1 MILNETNETAA
12 ASWPNSSVHRWSDR
26 WSVDFFANTILRWRS
41 RGTRNCCVALLLLTK
56 AFVGWCGDG
65 GVWWGFFD
73 PLSYREINPG
83 GKFLCSL
90 SALRVARSLFFTLV
104 PRPQYVYCPLLINTP
119 TRYFLFL
126 PKLLFSQINLFQLA
140 APNDWGGTLF
150 RQM

>member
-90 SALRVARSLFFTLV
+90 SSARGTEFVFHLSTEATICILSSSYKHTNTLLPLSTKVAFFADQSFPASCSKRL
-104 PRPQYVYCPLLINTP
+104 
-119 TRYFLFL
+119 
-126 PKLLFSQINLFQLA
+126 
-140 APNDWGGTLF
+140 GGTLF